1 MPRKLG
7 VDQPDYGRM
16 TGRRLLGEGQPLR
29 VCVFVAGRVEPEIV
43 FVLRPIAFVLGRDL
57 TGPDVSV
64 GDAGRAVEFER
75 HGAAGGCPGPVRR
88 THPPRGCV
96 DSGAFGQPTQSRAVA
111 PSRIALQCPALTT

>member
-43 FVLRPIAFVLGRDL
+43 FVLGRSPSSSAATSPARMSRWATQAAPSSSNAMAL
-57 TGPDVSV
+57 PAGVPVPFGELIHPEVAWT
-64 GDAGRAVEFER
+64 AGRL
-75 HGAAGGCPGPVRR
+75 GGRR
-88 THPPRGCV
+88 
-96 DSGAFGQPTQSRAVA
+96 SRE
-111 PSRIALQCPALTT
+111 PSRTVGLRHNVQR